1 MKKINENNYISYTIA
16 ASGFNFTV
24 FDFKKAQKE
33 WAGFSFGT
41 LWGTKLDGTREILD
55 TKE

>member
-16 ASGFNFTV
+16 VDGCNFTV

-55 TKE
+55 TK